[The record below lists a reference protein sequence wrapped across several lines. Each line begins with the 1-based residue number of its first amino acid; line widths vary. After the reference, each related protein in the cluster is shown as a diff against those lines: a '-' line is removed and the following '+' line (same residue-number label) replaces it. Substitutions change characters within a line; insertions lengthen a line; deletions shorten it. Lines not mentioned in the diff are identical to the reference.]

1 MKTTHTQLM
10 LALAL
15 ALAGGFTAA
24 AQSNGV
30 PGDADYSRFSQFIS
44 DRNIFDPNRYPR
56 NHTGTTQVHVHHT
69 HTAGTPYVSLVGT
82 MSYEKGAFAFFDS
95 NNSDDKKITQPG
107 DAIAGYTVKAI
118 ANDTVTLAGPD
129 KKEFAMKVGAQMQQD
144 GASWK
149 LNDQAGAAS
158 RSTPVESDNSSS
170 SASAPDTAP
179 APSPALQANDVL
191 KRLMQLRE
199 KENQ

>member
-56 NHTGTTQVHVHHT
+56 TRTRTYEPRRPQRHIVG
-69 HTAGTPYVSLVGT
+69 APYVSLVGT
-82 MSYEKGAFAFFDS
+82 MSYEKGLFAFFDS
-95 NNSDDKKITQPG
+95 NNSDDKKI
-107 DAIAGYTVKAI
+107 
-118 ANDTVTLAGPD
+118 
-129 KKEFAMKVGAQMQQD
+129 
-144 GASWK
+144 
-149 LNDQAGAAS
+149 
-158 RSTPVESDNSSS
+158 
-170 SASAPDTAP
+170 
-179 APSPALQANDVL
+179 
-191 KRLMQLRE
+191 
-199 KENQ
+199 